1 MARTKARSTGDWMSL
16 SACMAYYTIAT
27 PANVTTELI
36 RGGVD
41 SLEFM
46 TDLHK
51 VAYGTVYSL
60 PYLFTCLRPEDNFSF
75 SCSARYLT
83 TCALA
88 TGSSSSNCD
97 MI

>member
-51 VAYGTVYSL
+51 VAYGTSLLITLLVYVLRIIFPSL
-60 PYLFTCLRPEDNFSF
+60 VQP
-75 SCSARYLT
+75 
-83 TCALA
+83 
-88 TGSSSSNCD
+88 G
-97 MI
+97 I